1 MNSVINVYKKNQI
14 NTASSENLVLML
26 YDGARKFISRAL
38 KALESGDVEGANHNL
53 LRAQDILSEL
63 MAGINFEAGDIAEGL
78 FAIYEYMHFRLIQ
91 ANLKKEV
98 QAAQEVLIMI
108 NELRD
113 VWVQVLKG
121 GYSSEEINI
130 SGKKLQIS

>member
-1 MNSVINVYKKNQI
+1 VINVYKKNQI

-78 FAIYEYMHFRLIQ
+78 FAIYEYMHFILIQ
-91 ANLKKEV
+91 ANLKKEG

-121 GYSSEEINI
+121 GYSQKEINI

>member
-14 NTASSENLVLML
+14 NTTSSENLVLML
-26 YDGARKFISRAL
+26 YDGARKFINRSIIS
-38 KALESGDVEGANHNL
+38 LENDDIQAANYNL
-53 LRAQDILSEL
+53 LRSQDILSEL
-63 MAGINFEAGDIAEGL
+63 MSGINFEAGDIAEGL

-91 ANLKKEV
+91 ANLKKDS

-113 VWVQVLKG
+113 TWVQVLKG
-121 GYSSEEINI
+121 GYSPEEVNI